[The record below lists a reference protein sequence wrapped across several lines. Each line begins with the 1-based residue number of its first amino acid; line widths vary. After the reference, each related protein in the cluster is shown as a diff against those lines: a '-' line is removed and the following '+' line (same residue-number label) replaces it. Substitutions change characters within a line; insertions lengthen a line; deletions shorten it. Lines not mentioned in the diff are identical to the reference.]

1 MHLRKKPPDQADHS
15 APKHD
20 RTSGSGLPALLRMIG
35 RLVPSPPQRRLS
47 YEDAIG
53 WFIDHRPPRHA
64 AARGAILRTALPD
77 GGTEIVQ
84 FFLDAQN
91 QPVCASNGTP
101 HARRFVVRELDE
113 ELTEAFGRTRLLII
127 N

>member
-1 MHLRKKPPDQADHS
+1 MNLRKKPPDQAGQS

-20 RTSGSGLPALLRMIG
+20 WTSDSGPTALLRMIG
-35 RLVPSPPQRRLS
+35 RLVSGPPQRRLG

-53 WFIDHRPPRHA
+53 WFVDHRPPRQA
-64 AARGAILRTALPD
+64 AAQGAILRTALPD

-84 FFLDAQN
+84 VFLDAQH
-91 QPVCASNGTP
+91 QLVCASNGTP
-101 HARRFVVRELDE
+101 HGRRFVVKELGE
-113 ELTEAFGRTRLLII
+113 ELIEAFGGTRLLIV

>member
-1 MHLRKKPPDQADHS
+1 MNLSKKPPDQADQS

-20 RTSGSGLPALLRMIG
+20 RTSDSSLSALLMIG
-35 RLVPSPPQRRLS
+35 RLLPGPPQRRLS

-53 WFIDHRPPRHA
+53 WFVDHRPPRQV
-64 AARGAILRTALPD
+64 AARGAILRKALPD

-84 FFLDAQN
+84 VFLDAQH
-91 QPVCASNGTP
+91 QLVCASNGTP
-101 HARRFVVRELDE
+101 HGRRFLVKELGE
-113 ELTEAFGRTRLLII
+113 ELTEAFGGTRLLIV